1 MAMIAQ
7 LTGTVAHV
15 GASACVL
22 DVAGVGYHVLS
33 TPSTLATVR
42 TGQNTTLATHL
53 VVREDALT
61 LYGFA
66 TVGER
71 DTFASLQAVQGV
83 GPRLALALLSVHS
96 PDTLAVAVASGDR
109 KALERVPGVGAKL
122 AARLLLELGGKLVA
136 PASAGVVGDARE
148 QVVEALVGLGWNAKA
163 AQSAVTEV
171 ADQPIASGEVSDTLR
186 AALLVLGGARG

>member
-1 MAMIAQ
+1 MIAQ
-7 LTGTVAHV
+7 LTGTLVHV
-15 GASACVL
+15 GASACVI

-33 TPSTLATVR
+33 TPSTLAGLR
-42 TGQNTTLATHL
+42 TGQVSTLATHL
-53 VVREDALT
+53 VVREDSLT
-61 LYGFA
+61 MYGFA
-66 TVGER
+66 SVGER

-96 PDTLAVAVASGDR
+96 PDNLAAAVAQGDR
-109 KALERVPGVGAKL
+109 AALERVPGVGAKL

-136 PASAGVVGDARE
+136 PASANVAGDARE
-148 QVVEALVGLGWNAKA
+148 HVVEALVGLGWNAKA

-171 ADQPIASGEVSDTLR
+171 ADQPIPEAEVSNTLR

>member
-1 MAMIAQ
+1 MIAQ
-7 LTGTVAHV
+7 LTGTLVHV
-15 GASACVL
+15 GASACVI

-33 TPSTLATVR
+33 TPSTLAGLR
-42 TGQNTTLATHL
+42 TGQSSTLATQL
-53 VVREDALT
+53 VVREDSLT
-61 LYGFA
+61 MYGFA
-66 TVGER
+66 SHGER

-96 PDTLAVAVASGDR
+96 PESLASAVAHGDR
-109 KALERVPGVGAKL
+109 AALERVPGVGAKL

-136 PASAGVVGDARE
+136 PESLNVSGDARE
-148 QVVEALVGLGWNAKA
+148 QVVEALVGLGWNARA

-171 ADQPIASGEVSDTLR
+171 ADQPIHSGEVSDTLR

>member
-1 MAMIAQ
+1 MIAQ
-7 LTGTVAHV
+7 LTGTLVHV
-15 GASACVL
+15 GASACVI

-33 TPSTLATVR
+33 TPSTLASLR
-42 TGQNTTLATHL
+42 TGQQSTLATHL
-53 VVREDALT
+53 VVREDSLT
-61 LYGFA
+61 MYGFA
-66 TVGER
+66 SVGER

-96 PDTLAVAVASGDR
+96 PDNLAAAVAQGDR
-109 KALERVPGVGAKL
+109 AALERVPGVGAKL

-136 PASAGVVGDARE
+136 PASANVAGDARE
-148 QVVEALVGLGWNAKA
+148 HVVEALVGLGWNAKA

-171 ADQPIASGEVSDTLR
+171 ADQPIPEAEVSNTLR

>member
-1 MAMIAQ
+1 MIAQ
-7 LTGTVAHV
+7 LTGALVHV
-15 GASACVL
+15 GASACVI
-22 DVAGVGYHVLS
+22 DVGGVGYHVLS
-33 TPSTLATVR
+33 TPSTLSGLR
-42 TGQNTTLATHL
+42 TGQSSTLATHL
-53 VVREDALT
+53 VVREDSLT
-61 LYGFA
+61 MYGFA
-66 TVGER
+66 STGER

-96 PDTLAVAVASGDR
+96 PDSLAAAVAQGDR
-109 KALERVPGVGAKL
+109 AALERVPGVGAKL

-136 PASAGVVGDARE
+136 PASAHVTGDARE

-171 ADQPIASGEVSDTLR
+171 ADQPIPETEVSTTLR